1 MTRQLTRRE
10 FFAAGTLGVAVA
22 LGMAAC
28 GGQRAQGN
36 KPTEQEAI
44 EQEEPEEPS
53 TITETDVVTVDGL
66 YVDDSYT
73 SDENDKL
80 KLLYLLYTLHPEDDN
95 VEISSVG
102 TKLTINDKNEY
113 DSERRIGSCTYM
125 ASYYYSDFIED
136 VYMGDELKVVETFE
150 VPAPDLEAGRSI
162 TLENYNVS
170 DFEKLLLSTDAITH
184 CESAE
189 EVAKTADPDGYVEAQ
204 RLREPAD
211 EKTSTTV
218 SNAINGYYWSFFT
231 NNMSYRIEFFSPN
244 SYTLS
249 TMGVETTGTYQV
261 TNGFVVCTNDKTG
274 AVNELPYT
282 LSEAGVELDP
292 ATGFSVYEN

>member
-36 KPTEQEAI
+36 KPAEQDAI
-44 EQEEPEEPS
+44 EQEAPEKAS
-53 TITETDVVTVDGL
+53 IVTETNTATIDGL
-66 YVDDSYT
+66 YVNEGYVNE
-73 SDENDKL
+73 ENNQL
-80 KLLYLLYTLHPEDDN
+80 KLLYLFYTLHPEDEN
-95 VEISSVG
+95 LEISSVG
-102 TKLTINDKNEY
+102 TKLTINDKNAY
-113 DSERRIGSCTYM
+113 DSERHIGSCKYM
-125 ASYYYSDFIED
+125 AGYYYSDFIED
-136 VYMGDELKVVETFE
+136 VYMGGTLKIVETFE
-150 VPAPDLEAGRSI
+150 VPAADLESGRTI
-162 TLENYNVS
+162 TLENPHVE
-170 DFEKLLLSTDAITH
+170 DFDEILLSTEDITH

-189 EVAKTADPDGYVEAQ
+189 EIAKTADPDGYAKAQ

-211 EKTSTTV
+211 EETTATV

-231 NNMSYRIEFFSPN
+231 NNTSYRIEFFAPN
-244 SYTLS
+244 SYQLS
-249 TMGVETTGTYQV
+249 VMGIDTTGTYQV
-261 TNGFVVCTNDKTG
+261 TNGFVICTNGTTG

-282 LSEAGVELDP
+282 LNGSNVELDP